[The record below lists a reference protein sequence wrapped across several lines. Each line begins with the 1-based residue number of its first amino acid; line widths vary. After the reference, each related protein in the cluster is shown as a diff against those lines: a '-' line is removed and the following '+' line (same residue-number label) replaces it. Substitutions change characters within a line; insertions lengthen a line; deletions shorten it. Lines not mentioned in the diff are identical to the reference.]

1 MDIRRLEHFLALLD
15 FKQFNRAARELGVSQ
30 QAVSKAIAK
39 LEEEVGVTL
48 FERSAYGVSPTEQA
62 KALEQHARTIIAEA
76 RLAMANLNALNK
88 SKRAALN
95 IGIGPSQATHFMPAA
110 INAFRAV
117 RPGIGIRA
125 FVEFAPSLQQ
135 MLIAGDVDLVVNAP
149 PADFKFAS
157 NLTVHRLFEEVDM
170 LAVRAA
176 HPLAGKTSVTI
187 TDLLPFS
194 WLAPR
199 QNRSLWQSVCNAYAD
214 QGLPPPVDVMITDS
228 EQLKL
233 GLMLDSDFLSIIDTN
248 AMAQEVNTGLLRC
261 IHVNGLT
268 MRRPAV
274 LSHRSRGQ
282 LSSAARTM
290 MTIVRRLARQQQG
303 ARIAG
308 GVKGGSAAR

>member
-1 MDIRRLEHFLALLD
+1 MDIRRLEHFLALPD

-48 FERSAYGVSPTEQA
+48 FERSAYGVSPTEHA
-62 KALEQHARTIIAEA
+62 KVLEQHARTIIAEA

-88 SKRAALN
+88 SKRATLS
-95 IGIGPSQATHFMPAA
+95 IGIGPSQSTHFMPAA
-110 INAFRAV
+110 INAFRAI

-125 FVEFAPSLQQ
+125 FVEFAPVLQQ
-135 MLIAGDVDLVVNAP
+135 MLLAGEVDLVVNAP

-157 NLTVHRLFEEVDM
+157 NLAVHRLFEEVDM

-176 HPLAGKTSVTI
+176 HPLARKKSVTVA
-187 TDLLPFS
+187 DLVPFS

-199 QNRSLWQSVCNAYAD
+199 QNRSLWQSVCKAFTDHNL
-214 QGLPPPVDVMITDS
+214 QPPSDVMITDS

-233 GLMLDSDFLSIIDTN
+233 GLLLEGDFLSIIDTN
-248 AMAQEVNTGLLRC
+248 AMSAAIRSGALRC
-261 IHVNGLT
+261 IRVPGLT
-268 MRRPAV
+268 LRRPAV
-274 LSHRSRGQ
+274 LAHRSRGP

-290 MTIVRRLARQQQG
+290 MTIVRRLARQHQIDQRALLG
-303 ARIAG
+303 
-308 GVKGGSAAR
+308 